1 MELRTLLLRIAM
13 RLHVN
18 PRSSTVQQVMYRCAP
33 PGKRHGSQLHW
44 AMSGPYAWS
53 CCLWDSA
60 AECSRYLQVRARENM
75 AQGCH
80 ELFQFLQLTTLGIHG
95 AATIANFT
103 IGC

>member
-33 PGKRHGSQLHW
+33 PGKRFGAQLHR
-44 AMSGPYAWS
+44 AISGPYRLVVGAFVVNATQNAMQLRVTLS
-53 CCLWDSA
+53 PSPA
-60 AECSRYLQVRARENM
+60 QPP

-80 ELFQFLQLTTLGIHG
+80 
-95 AATIANFT
+95 
-103 IGC
+103 